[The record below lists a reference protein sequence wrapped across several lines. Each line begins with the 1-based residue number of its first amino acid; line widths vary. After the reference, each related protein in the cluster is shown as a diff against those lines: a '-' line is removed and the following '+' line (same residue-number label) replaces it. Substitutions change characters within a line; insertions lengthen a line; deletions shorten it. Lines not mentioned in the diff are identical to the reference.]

1 MIRKKGSAPAR
12 KKNSVNDRYREIV
25 ENINE
30 GLWEI
35 DADGYTIYVN
45 SRMADMLGCTVEEM
59 AGRHL
64 FSFMDMVRIR
74 QALKMR
80 DSLKKG
86 RGEQFDFELLRKDKS
101 RFFVRAGAVCL
112 KDEKGDFRSY
122 LSVVTDITL
131 RKQAEEELKKSR
143 KNFSIA
149 FHSSPAAT
157 TLSTLKDGR
166 YIDVNKSWLDM
177 LGFEREET
185 IGSTIDQLDI
195 WADKDQRARMIGK
208 LIKEGSFRDEPVR
221 LRSKGGALLDILWS
235 AHIIEIDGEE
245 VMLSL
250 CYYITELR
258 KAEDALREAGSYV
271 RSLIEASI
279 DPLVVISLEGK
290 VTDVNRAAEQITG
303 FSRGHLIGTNFS
315 DYVTEPE
322 VAEEQF
328 QKALAAGFLKNYPL
342 QIRHR
347 NGTVREALCNVS
359 TYRNASGEVIGMLGA
374 ARDITEQKK
383 SEEALRDRDRE
394 LSIKA
399 GDLQELNS
407 ALKVLLKHREEDRK
421 ELEAKVVMNI
431 RKLIMPYLEKLQ
443 KSCSKPD
450 QKAYLE
456 IMESHLKDIIS
467 PFLYALTS
475 RDLGLTPRE
484 IQVVTMIRED
494 KSTKEIS
501 NALNISTRA
510 VEFHRNSV
518 RKKLQIANKKVNL
531 KSYLSVLG

>member
-1 MIRKKGSAPAR
+1 MIRKKRSAAAR

-45 SRMADMLGCTVEEM
+45 SRMADMLGFTVEEM
-59 AGRHL
+59 ARRHL
-64 FSFMDMVRIR
+64 FSFMDMARIR
-74 QALKMR
+74 HALKMR
-80 DSLKKG
+80 DSLKSG
-86 RGEQFDFELLRKDKS
+86 NGEQFDFELLRKDKS

-112 KDEKGDFRSY
+112 KDEKGDIRSY

-131 RKQAEEELKKSR
+131 RKQAEEELKKGR
-143 KNFSIA
+143 KNFSVA

-157 TLSTLKDGR
+157 TLSTLKEGR

-177 LGFEREET
+177 LGYGREEM
-185 IGSTIDQLDI
+185 IGSTNNQLSI
-195 WADKDQRARMIGK
+195 WDDEVQRTRMIEK
-208 LIKEGSFRDEPVR
+208 LMEDGSFRNEPVR
-221 LRSKGGALLDILWS
+221 LKAKGGELIDILWS
-235 AHIIEIDGEE
+235 AHVVEIEGAQ
-245 VMLSL
+245 VMLSVF
-250 CYYITELR
+250 YDITELR
-258 KAEDALREAGSYV
+258 KTEVALREVSFYE

-279 DPLVVISLEGK
+279 DPLVATSLEGK
-290 VTDVNRAAEQITG
+290 ITDVNRATEEILG
-303 FSRGHLIGTNFS
+303 YNRGQLIGTDLA
-315 DYVTEPE
+315 DYSTDPDAVRESFKDA
-322 VAEEQF
+322 V
-328 QKALAAGFLKNYPL
+328 KNGYNKNYP
-342 QIRHR
+342 IRIPHR
-347 NGTVREALCNVS
+347 SGTFRDTLCSIS
-359 TYRNASGEVIGMLGA
+359 TYRNESGKVIGMLGV

>member
-1 MIRKKGSAPAR
+1 MNRKKDSAAAR
-12 KKNSVNDRYREIV
+12 IKNGEDGRYREFV

-35 DADGYTIYVN
+35 DADGNTIYVN
-45 SRMADMLGCTVEEM
+45 SRMAVMLGCTVEEM
-59 AGRHL
+59 TGRHL
-64 FSFMDMVRIR
+64 FSFMDMARVRH
-74 QALKMR
+74 ALKMR
-80 DSLKKG
+80 DLLKTG
-86 RGEQFDFELLRKDKS
+86 YREQFDFELLRKDKS
-101 RFFVRAGAVCL
+101 RFFVRAGVVCL
-112 KDEKGDFRSY
+112 RDEKGNFRSY

-131 RKQAEEELKKSR
+131 RKQAEQELEKSR

-157 TLSTLKDGR
+157 ILSSLKDGR

-195 WADKDQRARMIGK
+195 WAYKDQRARMIGK
-208 LIKEGSFRDEPVR
+208 LLEEGSFRDEPVR
-221 LRSKGGALLDILWS
+221 LRSKGGVLLDILWS
-235 AHIIEIDGEE
+235 AHVIETDGEKA
-245 VMLSL
+245 MLSV
-250 CYYITELR
+250 CYDVTELR
-258 KAEDALREAGSYV
+258 KTEAALREASSYE

-279 DPLVVISLEGK
+279 DPLVATSLDGK
-290 VTDVNRAAEQITG
+290 ITDVNRATEEILGYNREQ
-303 FSRGHLIGTNFS
+303 LIGTNLA
-315 DYVTEPE
+315 DYSTDPDAVRESFKNA
-322 VAEEQF
+322 V
-328 QKALAAGFLKNYPL
+328 KVGYNKNYP
-342 QIRHR
+342 IRIPQR
-347 NGTVREALCNVS
+347 SGTFRDTLCS
-359 TYRNASGEVIGMLGA
+359 ISAYRNASGTVIGMLGV

-383 SEEALRDRDRE
+383 SEEALRDRERE
-394 LSIKA
+394 LSIKS

-421 ELEAKVVMNI
+421 DLEAKVVMNI